1 MLSHNYYFIF
11 LYLIHSSLYVYIYR
25 IDVIH
30 SLTSV
35 PTVLT
40 EFTKSEFSRSPERK
54 LSVLTELTKSILYV
68 VPHKGELTFI
78 LKKNDFLFKM
88 RRYKEE

>member
-40 EFTKSEFSRSPERK
+40 
-54 LSVLTELTKSILYV
+54 
-68 VPHKGELTFI
+68 FI